1 MKKLLSGAVLSA
13 LLFTTAALAD
23 SVLIV
28 HDGYEQTAAKVGSRI
43 TNAGHTVTELN
54 INDTAE
60 STIDLSTYDQ
70 VWDLRYN
77 PMATETIA
85 KYDTFVDA
93 GGFLYL
99 VTENP
104 GCCGARNTQ
113 VGTLISNMGGGDNLT
128 IGGSAGMTSNTIT
141 QVNATYMTALGDS
154 GSIDLAAASAIEN
167 YGDGQWL
174 IKDANDKVAGV
185 MWVGNAGNLAD
196 GYTGTVITIADI
208 NWFDNDNR
216 FTDNNI
222 QAVDD
227 LLNGVVAGTVEGT
240 INESGTGTGVGSGAP
255 AVTVTGTEAGANI
268 VVVTTADGGT
278 LTTIVTNHDVSE
290 TTTEQ
295 TVESTTTTTIATA
308 TDTTT
313 CTTTTTI
320 TNYSDGSQS
329 DAVSNND
336 ESCATVTTT
345 TSTSS
350 DIVEIFTGSI
360 DQTATAQDVTNANIR
375 SLEFNGLNAM
385 ASDHKYDNG
394 MTGTTRGFTLGGK
407 KDLENGYTIGGGLA
421 QFSTN
426 INDAD
431 NNKAGASTTVLAGSI
446 EKNNVEF
453 GIRHGM
459 TDYTASRNI
468 GPYSNS
474 MATSGKDTSASVMFK
489 PETGNKLEPV
499 IGYTRGKRT
508 LDGYTEGGDALT
520 SRTVAESSEMYGY
533 GTVGGTLDFGLLDVT
548 GLHHTDGVNN
558 VSVGLEKESD
568 TLNWELRVNR
578 TMTVLGDTNS
588 LSAGISWKF

>member
-1 MKKLLSGAVLSA
+1 MGIVLT
-13 LLFTTAALAD
+13 LFSTAALAD
-23 SVLIV
+23 NVLIV

-240 INESGTGTGVGSGAP
+240 ISESGTGTGVGGGDNTPSEPTLVTSEAGEPVIVTTDTAGGNTT
-255 AVTVTGTEAGANI
+255 VTVESFTATE
-268 VVVTTADGGT
+268 TD
-278 LTTIVTNHDVSE
+278 
-290 TTTEQ
+290 TEQ
-295 TVESTTTTTIATA
+295 TLGKT
-308 TDTTT
+308 TDTIV
-313 CTTTTTI
+313 TTI
-320 TNYSDGSQS
+320 TNRETCTTPTTVETWSDG
-329 DAVSNND
+329 
-336 ESCATVTTT
+336 EERTVNGTETCTTEAISS
-345 TSTSS
+345 ST
-350 DIVEIFTGSI
+350 
-360 DQTATAQDVTNANIR
+360 TATATESFTGRIDQLATSQNVVSTQIR
-375 SLEFNGLNAM
+375 NLSFDGIQGVRQ
-385 ASDHKYDNG
+385 SHTYDNG
-394 MTGTTRGFTLGGK
+394 MTGNTNGFTLGGELPIL
-407 KDLENGYTIGGGLA
+407 DNGLMIGGGLA
-421 QFSTN
+421 RLSTSLN
-426 INDAD
+426 GDD
-431 NNKAGASTTVLAGSI
+431 SASSSTLALQGSI
-446 EKNNVEF
+446 GRAVAGGVGEVKVT
-453 GIRHGM
+453 RAT
-459 TDYTASRNI
+459 TDYNWSRDI
-468 GPYSNS
+468 GPYSNAGS
-474 MATSGKDTSASVMFK
+474 SKETDTSISGTYRHALNENITPIV
-489 PETGNKLEPV
+489 
-499 IGYTRGKRT
+499 GYTIGRRET
-508 LDGYTEGGDALT
+508 DAWQESGFLF
-520 SRTVAESSEMYGY
+520 SRRSAEASSETYRY
-533 GTVGGTLDFGLLDVT
+533 GTIGVEAEFEMLNLNALR
-548 GLHHTDGVNN
+548 HTDGVT
-558 VSVGLEKESD
+558 VVGVGVGSSTEKFDWDIGVERTITDSGES
-568 TLNWELRVNR
+568 TGVQ
-578 TMTVLGDTNS
+578 
-588 LSAGISWKF
+588 AGIKIQF